1 MMGGEELDA
10 VYTVKELAERWK
22 CSENGIRDR
31 ENMGLLHRLT
41 NLPGVKYSGK
51 EVAQLE
57 ALGPDVEAH
66 SAWAWAQLERE
77 NKLQKREIKDLRER
91 LTRIMITCQGG
102 GVQ

>member
-1 MMGGEELDA
+1 MDA

-22 CSENGIRDR
+22 CHENAIRDR

-66 SAWAWAQLERE
+66 SAWAWAQMEKE
-77 NKLQKREIKDLRER
+77 NRMMKQQIKDLQN
-91 LTRIMITCQGG
+91 RIASMVLIGNGG
-102 GVQ
+102 RIS

>member
-1 MMGGEELDA
+1 MDA

-22 CSENGIRDR
+22 CHENAIRDR

-57 ALGPDVEAH
+57 ALGPDTEAH
-66 SAWAWAQLERE
+66 TAWAWAQMERE
-77 NKLQKREIKDLRER
+77 NKLQKREIKDLRDR
-91 LTRIMITCQGG
+91 LTRVMVIVQGG
-102 GVQ
+102 GVS

>member
-1 MMGGEELDA
+1 MGGEELDA

-22 CSENGIRDR
+22 CHENAIRDR
-31 ENMGLLHRLT
+31 ENMGLLHRLI

-66 SAWAWAQLERE
+66 SAWAWAQMERTNKMLEKE
-77 NKLQKREIKDLRER
+77 NKDLRER
-91 LTRIMITCQGG
+91 ITQMVVIGQGG
-102 GVQ
+102 GVR

>member
-1 MMGGEELDA
+1 MDA

-22 CSENGIRDR
+22 CHENAVRDR

-66 SAWAWAQLERE
+66 SAWAWAQMEKE
-77 NKLQKREIKDLRER
+77 NRMMKQQIKDLQN
-91 LTRIMITCQGG
+91 RIASMVLIGNGG
-102 GVQ
+102 RIS

>member
-1 MMGGEELDA
+1 MDA

-22 CSENGIRDR
+22 CHENAVRDR

-66 SAWAWAQLERE
+66 SAWAWAQMEKE
-77 NKLQKREIKDLRER
+77 NRMMKQQIKDLQN
-91 LTRIMITCQGG
+91 RIASIVLIGNGG
-102 GVQ
+102 RIS